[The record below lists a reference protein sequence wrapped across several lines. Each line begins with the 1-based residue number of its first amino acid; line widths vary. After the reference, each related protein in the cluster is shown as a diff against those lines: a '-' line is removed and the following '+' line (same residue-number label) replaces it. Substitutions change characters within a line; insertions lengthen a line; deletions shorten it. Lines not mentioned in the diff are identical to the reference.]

1 MEFAFNPAARW
12 FAPSSWF
19 AASPAR
25 RPVARPAGRAQ
36 PASTAID
43 PLHTMPRGA
52 TLAID
57 APLGQEVFCIEGTLW
72 ITHDGDPQDHV
83 VEAGRTY
90 VPACAARML
99 VHALSRAR
107 FVVEPSDD

>member
-12 FAPSSWF
+12 STPSSWF
-19 AASPAR
+19 VAAPAHR
-25 RPVARPAGRAQ
+25 RMARTAQ
-36 PASTAID
+36 PATAGID
-43 PLHTMPRGA
+43 SLHTLPRGA

-57 APLGQEVFCIEGTLW
+57 APLGQEIFCIAGTLW

-99 VHALSRAR
+99 VHVLADAR